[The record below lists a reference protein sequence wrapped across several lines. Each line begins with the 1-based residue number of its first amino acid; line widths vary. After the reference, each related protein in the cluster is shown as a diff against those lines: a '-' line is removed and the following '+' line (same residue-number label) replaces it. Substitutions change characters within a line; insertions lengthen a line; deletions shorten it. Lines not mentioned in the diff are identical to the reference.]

1 MGIPFSGRWCRRL
14 RLANGVAAYDILSSD
29 SERFTLHAFLILVFG
44 DIPAIAMVMRMK
56 GHNGYSPCRMCKIT
70 GLPLPDSNGTT
81 LYVPLDR
88 SSHPDVVNKPLATK
102 RYDPHNLPLRTHE
115 EFIQMANEVDD
126 SITNAAAD
134 RLSREYGI
142 KGVPILSHLDSL
154 RFPLSFPYDFMHL
167 IWENLLKNLILHWTG
182 LYKGLDD
189 GKESYQLSKAVWKSI
204 GEYSARSGSTT
215 PSAYGVRVPN
225 IAADGVSIS
234 AEMWSFW
241 ALYIGPVLLRRQ
253 FTEQTYY
260 NHFIR
265 LVYLLNICLQFEITK
280 DEIAELRQGFIK
292 WVEDYEE

>member
-1 MGIPFSGRWCRRL
+1 
-14 RLANGVAAYDILSSD
+14 
-29 SERFTLHAFLILVFG
+29 
-44 DIPAIAMVMRMK
+44 
-56 GHNGYSPCRMCKIT
+56 
-70 GLPLPDSNGTT
+70 
-81 LYVPLDR
+81 
-88 SSHPDVVNKPLATK
+88 
-102 RYDPHNLPLRTHE
+102 
-115 EFIQMANEVDD
+115 MANEVDD

-134 RLSREYGI
+134 HLSREYGI

-154 RFPLSFPYDFMHL
+154 CFPLSFPYDFMHL

-189 GKESYQLSKAVWKSI
+189 GKESYELSKAVWKSI
-204 GEYSARSGSTT
+204 SEYSDRSGSTT
-215 PSAYGVRVPN
+215 PSAYRVRVPN

-241 ALYIGPVLLRRQ
+241 ALYIGPVLLHRQ

-260 NHFIR
+260 DHFIC
-265 LVYLLNICLQFEITK
+265 LIYLLNICLQFEITK